1 MKIGRTLPPAAAPLS
16 WKDIASGLGGIIG
29 RHTTEND
36 ANTQLAT
43 IFGKK
48 YCLTVSSGKAA
59 LLVILTALKKLHPG
73 RDKVLIP
80 AYACYSVPSAITRA
94 GLRIEL
100 CDIDLA
106 TLDFDA
112 QALSTKLKDPGL
124 LCVIALHLFGL
135 PADVERLRRMRCD
148 PEVTIIEDA
157 AQAMGGEWQGKQLGT
172 LGDVG
177 FFSLGRGKAL
187 TAIEGGVVLTDNDAL
202 GEELEASIAGQ
213 PACGA
218 GVVAKQVVYAVALLW
233 LLNPN
238 LFWLPNALP
247 FLHLG
252 ETVYDPDFPLRRFSA
267 FQAGL
272 LGDVSDKLQKIRSI
286 RGENIQFWAEHC
298 PYLLPCLRQ
307 CSPLPDLIRFPLLLP
322 DPQAVGWLM
331 DQSRVQGLGVA
342 QTYPDA
348 LHGIRQLAANFIGQ
362 EFPQARQAAQHL
374 VTLPVHGFL
383 REQDR
388 LRILGLLTA
397 VKDRWGT
404 P

>member
-1 MKIGRTLPPAAAPLS
+1 MRIGRTLPPAAAPLS
-16 WKDIASGLGGIIG
+16 WLDIASGLAKSINGH
-29 RHTTEND
+29 RAVDE
-36 ANTQLAT
+36 ANTQLAA

-48 YCLTVSSGKAA
+48 YCVTVSSGKAA
-59 LLVILTALKKLHPG
+59 LLVILTALKQLHPG

-94 GLRIEL
+94 GLSIEL

-112 QALSTKLKDPGL
+112 EAVSAKLQDPRL
-124 LCVIALHLFGL
+124 LCVIGLHLFGL
-135 PADVERLRRMRCD
+135 PADMERLRQLRRD
-148 PEVTIIEDA
+148 PEITIIEDA
-157 AQAMGGEWQGKQLGT
+157 AQAMGGERQGKKLGT

-187 TAIEGGVVLTDNDAL
+187 TAIEGGVVLTDDDAL
-202 GEELEASIAGQ
+202 GQAMQTIVAGQ
-213 PACGA
+213 PVCGP

-252 ETVYDPDFPLRRFSA
+252 ETVYDPDFPLRRLSA
-267 FQAGL
+267 FQAGI
-272 LGDVSDKLQKIRSI
+272 LGDVGKKLLKIRAI
-286 RGENIQFWAEHC
+286 RGENIRYWAAHC
-298 PYLLPCLRQ
+298 PYQLPCVQQ
-307 CSPLPDLIRFPLLLP
+307 CAPLPDLIRFPLLLP
-322 DPQAVGWLM
+322 DRQAVGWLLQ
-331 DQSRVQGLGVA
+331 QSRAQGLGVA

-348 LHGIRQLAANFIGQ
+348 LHGIRQLAANFAGQ

-383 REQDR
+383 RDKDR
-388 LRILGLLTA
+388 RRILGLLTA
-397 VKDRWGT
+397 VKDRWGA